1 MLCIMCIIY
10 QQVELVNPSEA
21 KFTDKYL
28 RLGIEDCG
36 FRGGDRGKN
45 SASNVELPGNSDHN
59 FSESPAGKQS
69 VPFIRFM
76 PRTALNTTAEKVP
89 KRSNSPNTVFGSKA
103 VPAGPMSIA
112 ARQIIAHI
120 LSAVRF
126 FPLAPTISQSGY
138 SQSASLLAHNRVA
151 ASQLI
156 RSGLYHS

>member
-1 MLCIMCIIY
+1 MQIIY

-45 SASNVELPGNSDHN
+45 SGNSDHN
-59 FSESPAGKQS
+59 FSESPARKQS
-69 VPFIRFM
+69 VPFIRLM

-120 LSAVRF
+120 LSAVRS